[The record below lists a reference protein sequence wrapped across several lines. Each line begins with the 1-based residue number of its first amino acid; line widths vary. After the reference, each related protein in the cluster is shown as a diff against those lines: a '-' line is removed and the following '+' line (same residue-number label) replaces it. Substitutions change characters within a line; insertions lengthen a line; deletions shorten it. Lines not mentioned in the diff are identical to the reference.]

1 MLCQGL
7 SHVTSAYLYMFFH
20 LILEIRGIAGI
31 IPFYR
36 YGALRFKR
44 LDHRLYFPRLYSQ
57 KTVKSGCLLRDFFYI
72 VPHIEHV
79 VSEDINVFG
88 EKVIFAS
95 IVLLLSHIE

>member
-7 SHVTSAYLYMFFH
+7 SHVTSAYSYMFFH
-20 LILEIRGIAGI
+20 LILEIRVVDGI
-31 IPFYR
+31 IPFHR

-44 LDHRLYFPRLYSQ
+44 LDHRLYCPGLYSQ
-57 KTVKSGCLLRDFFYI
+57 KMVKSGCLLHDFFYI

-79 VSEDINVFG
+79 ASEDIVFG
-88 EKVIFAS
+88 GKVIFVS